1 MSAETFYTSVECI
14 GDNMLVIG
22 YKDGRPHQEKIH
34 FKPSLYYPSIIE
46 TEYKNL
52 DGEFLKRKVFGSI
65 GEMRDAIKSM
75 SGVYG
80 HKYYGTENL
89 IRQFIPEQYPGEI
102 NWSSKIAQLWFIDI
116 ETTVAES
123 EGSHGFPTPEL
134 AKEKIQLIT
143 MLNHN
148 NDKGYVF
155 SIKPIVAT
163 NPILS
168 AGADFKHYATEAEM
182 LTDFIR
188 FFQNNRIDILSG
200 WNSEFFDVPYIVTR
214 CTNVLGENTT
224 KLLSPWKI
232 IKKRTVQV
240 NDTPKTCYDILGICH
255 LDYLELYK
263 KFNPGS
269 QESFKLDH
277 IADLELGSGKVDNPF
292 DTFKDFYTG
301 GGDLYD
307 KPEAGAHELQ
317 EFRYIRTRLGEKLKD
332 SPEDAGLKKN
342 FNLIDHK
349 IRSGAWNLFVEYN
362 YRDVTLLRDLEKKML
377 LVELAMMIA
386 YMTKVNIAD
395 VHSSMRVWESVIYN
409 HFLDQNIFLQ
419 ANAPKKQHRSIPGAY
434 VMDVTPGKYEWVIS
448 TDFASLYPS
457 IMMMNNISPDTK
469 VMKLDVTPEDLL
481 AGNYP
486 NFDRDKYILSANGTL
501 CSKEKEGYIPYL
513 VRQKFEQ
520 RKLFKKQMLQYET
533 EAQAIR
539 DELKRRGVE
548 H

>member
-1 MSAETFYTSVECI
+1 
-14 GDNMLVIG
+14 MLIIG
-22 YKDGRPHQEKIH
+22 YKDGRPIQEKVQ
-34 FKPSLYYPSIIE
+34 FKPSLYYPTQSESAYSAI
-46 TEYKNL
+46 
-52 DGEFLKRKVFGSI
+52 DGTPIKKKTYNSI
-65 GEMRDAIKSM
+65 GEMRDSIKSM
-75 SGVYG
+75 AGVHG
-80 HKYYGTENL
+80 HKYYGSENF
-89 IRQFIPEQYPGEI
+89 IRQFIPEYYPGEI
-102 NWSSKIAQLWFIDI
+102 SWSAKLTQLWFIDI

-143 MLNHN
+143 MLNQN
-148 NDKGYVF
+148 NDKAYVF

-163 NPILS
+163 NPVLRS
-168 AGADFKHYATEAEM
+168 GADFKHYESEADM
-182 LTDFIR
+182 LTDLIR

-200 WNSEFFDVPYIVTR
+200 WNSEFFDIPYIVNR
-214 CTNVLGENTT
+214 CTNVLGENVT

-232 IKKRTVQV
+232 IKKRMVTV
-240 NDTPKTCYDILGICH
+240 NDSQKTCYDILGICH

-269 QESFKLDH
+269 QESFKLDY
-277 IADLELGSGKVDNPF
+277 IADMELGSGKVENPF
-292 DTFKDFYTG
+292 ETFKEFYTG
-301 GGDLYD
+301 GGDVFN
-307 KPEAGAHELQ
+307 KPEPGAHELN
-317 EFRYIRTRLGEKLKD
+317 ELRYIRTRLGEKLKET
-332 SPEDAGLKKN
+332 PEDAGLKKN
-342 FNLIDHK
+342 FNMIDHK
-349 IRSGAWNLFVEYN
+349 IRSDAWNLFVEYN

-377 LVELAMMIA
+377 LVELALMIA
-386 YMTKVNIAD
+386 YMAKTNIAD
-395 VHSSMRVWESVIYN
+395 VHSSMRVWESIIYN
-409 HFLDQNIFLQ
+409 HFRDQGIFLQ

-486 NFDRDKYILSANGTL
+486 NFDRDKYTLSANGLIT
-501 CSKEKEGYIPYL
+501 KKDREGYISYL
-513 VRQKFEQ
+513 VRQKFDQ
-520 RKLFKKQMLQYET
+520 RKAFKKQMLAYET